1 MIHLLYEA
9 LPDPD
14 YPLSRRELTPLLER
28 LMEVLELQGRDVEV
42 KLVGDREMAEL
53 NLRYLG
59 CHGPTNVL
67 SFPSGE
73 GDEGLGLVVLS
84 VDTLAREVL
93 LYGQD
98 RQEHMVRLLAHAFLH
113 LAGFDHGP
121 VMDGL
126 TEMAVDAL
134 GSVTC

>member
-1 MIHLLYEA
+1 MIHLVYA
-9 LPDPD
+9 TLPDPD
-14 YPLSRRELTPLLER
+14 YPQSRRELTPLLER
-28 LMEVLELQGRDVEV
+28 LMEVLGLTGRDVEV
-42 KLVGDREMAEL
+42 KLVADREMAEL

-67 SFPSGE
+67 SFPSGDDE
-73 GDEGLGLVVLS
+73 EGLGQIVLS

-126 TEMAVDAL
+126 TEMAVEEV
-134 GSVTC
+134 GSVEF